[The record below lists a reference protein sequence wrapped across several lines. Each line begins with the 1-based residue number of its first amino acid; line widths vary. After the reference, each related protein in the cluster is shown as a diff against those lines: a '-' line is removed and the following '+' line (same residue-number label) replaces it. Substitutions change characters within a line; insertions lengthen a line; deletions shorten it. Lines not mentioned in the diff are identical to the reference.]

1 MCIYV
6 YRCVEM
12 TAIALLCFASLLLC
26 MYVDMSV
33 LNVSMYAYNMHK
45 SLFSM
50 CCVRVHVCVCAI
62 YAVCVCTC
70 VCACVCVNAMCV
82 YMCMCICMGKGDACY
97 PHSSNP
103 NMFEQD
109 VRLSS
114 NQNLQVRLDP

>member
-50 CCVRVHVCVCAI
+50 CCVRVHVCVCVQ
-62 YAVCVCTC
+62 YML
-70 VCACVCVNAMCV
+70 CACARVFVHV
-82 YMCMCICMGKGDACY
+82 Y
-97 PHSSNP
+97 
-103 NMFEQD
+103 
-109 VRLSS
+109 V
-114 NQNLQVRLDP
+114 